1 MQDRFIQSLEQRSLL
16 SAAPWVLS
24 AAASAGPV
32 AGPAVHVSHVT
43 TRSALTASVA
53 TPVTPTVRATDLTG
67 DWSGYVKA
75 KIFIFK
81 KKFDAAL
88 HVSGQTATTLIGRIT
103 IKGHDYS
110 GTFAGKI
117 NPATGRF
124 RWELHEGSNK
134 IKLVGR
140 LNTAGTVAVGDIE
153 AKYAGFKVK
162 GSFRFEQP
170 A

>member
-1 MQDRFIQSLEQRSLL
+1 MQDRFIQSLEHRSLL
-16 SAAPWVLS
+16 SAAPWILS
-24 AAASAGPV
+24 AAASAGPI
-32 AGPAVHVSHVT
+32 AGPAVHDSHVT
-43 TRSALTASVA
+43 TRSALVASVT

-67 DWSGYVKA
+67 DWSGFVKV

-88 HVSGQTATTLIGRIT
+88 HITGQSDTTLTGKIT

-110 GTFAGKI
+110 GTFTGKI

-124 RWELHEGSNK
+124 RWQLHENGAN

-140 LNTAGTVAVGDIE
+140 LNTAGTVAVGNVE